1 MTKKLL
7 IFAFVAV
14 STISIAQQGTNSP
27 YSFYGLGSL
36 KFKGTVENQSMGGL
50 SVYSD
55 SIHINLRNPASY
67 AGTNLAF
74 YNNESRPV
82 KFSIGTSFSS
92 TTLETTTA
100 SDEYG
105 SSSISYLAVALPIKK
120 FGIGF
125 GVLPYTSVGYK
136 LQSLNDEDLLQY
148 RYRGEGGLN
157 RTFFGLGYQLSK
169 NLKIGLDVQ
178 YNFGSILNTSVAFG
192 YTDQGLPLQYQ
203 SREEKRSEL
212 GGFSYN
218 FGIAYK
224 KNIGKSLEMMFA
236 ATYSPEA
243 NLDSENQ
250 SEFAT
255 ITIDSN
261 ETEFVQSSTD
271 VDLAAQNLLNTS
283 LVMPSKT
290 NVGIGIGKPRKWF
303 VGLDYNFLEASNFTN
318 RFVEIDNASFE
329 NASSLSVGGFFIP
342 KYDSFSKYWKRIV
355 YRLGLRLEQTG
366 LVVNNESIEEFGI
379 SFGVGIPVGRLFS
392 NANIGFEWGQRGTS
406 AANLVNESFYSI
418 NISLSLNDRWFE
430 KRKFN

>member
-1 MTKKLL
+1 M
-7 IFAFVAV
+7 
-14 STISIAQQGTNSP
+14 
-27 YSFYGLGSL
+27 
-36 KFKGTVENQSMGGL
+36 
-50 SVYSD
+50 
-55 SIHINLRNPASY
+55 
-67 AGTNLAF
+67 
-74 YNNESRPV
+74 
-82 KFSIGTSFSS
+82 
-92 TTLETTTA
+92 
-100 SDEYG
+100 
-105 SSSISYLAVALPIKK
+105 
-120 FGIGF
+120 
-125 GVLPYTSVGYK
+125 
-136 LQSLNDEDLLQY
+136 
-148 RYRGEGGLN
+148 
-157 RTFFGLGYQLSK
+157 
-169 NLKIGLDVQ
+169 DVQ
-178 YNFGSILNTSVAFG
+178 YNFGSIINTSIAFG

-212 GGFSYN
+212 GGFSFN

-271 VDLAAQNLLNTS
+271 VDLAAQNLLNTN

-303 VGLDYNFLEASNFTN
+303 VGLDYNFIEASNFTN

-329 NASSLSVGGFFIP
+329 NASSLSIGGFFIP

-366 LVVNNESIEEFGI
+366 LVVNNEPIEEFGI
-379 SFGVGIPVGRLFS
+379 SFGVGVPVGRLFS
-392 NANIGFEWGQRGTS
+392 NANLGFEWGQRGTT

>member
-55 SIHINLRNPASY
+55 SIHINLKNPASY

-105 SSSISYLAVALPIKK
+105 SSSISYLAVALPIRK

-136 LQSLNDEDLLQY
+136 LQSLSDDDLLQY

-178 YNFGSILNTSVAFG
+178 YNFGSILNTSIAFG
-192 YTDQGLPLQYQ
+192 YTDLGLPLQYQ

-212 GGFSYN
+212 GGFSFN

-224 KNIGKSLEMMFA
+224 KTIGKSLEMMFA

-261 ETEFVQSSTD
+261 ETEFVQTFTD

-329 NASSLSVGGFFIP
+329 NASSVSVGGFFIP

-355 YRLGLRLEQTG
+355 YRLGFRLEQTG
-366 LVVNNESIEEFGI
+366 LVVKNESIEEFGI
-379 SFGVGIPVGRLFS
+379 SFGVGVPVGRLFS
-392 NANIGFEWGQRGTS
+392 NANLGFEWGQRGTT
-406 AANLVNESFYSI
+406 AANLVNENFYSI

>member
-55 SIHINLRNPASY
+55 SIHINLKNPASY

-136 LQSLNDEDLLQY
+136 LQSLNDDDLLQY

-178 YNFGSILNTSVAFG
+178 YNFGSILNTSIAFG

-271 VDLAAQNLLNTS
+271 VNLAAQNLLKTS
-283 LVMPSKT
+283 LVMPS
-290 NVGIGIGKPRKWF
+290 
-303 VGLDYNFLEASNFTN
+303 
-318 RFVEIDNASFE
+318 
-329 NASSLSVGGFFIP
+329 
-342 KYDSFSKYWKRIV
+342 
-355 YRLGLRLEQTG
+355 
-366 LVVNNESIEEFGI
+366 
-379 SFGVGIPVGRLFS
+379 
-392 NANIGFEWGQRGTS
+392 
-406 AANLVNESFYSI
+406 
-418 NISLSLNDRWFE
+418 
-430 KRKFN
+430 

>member
-1 MTKKLL
+1 M
-7 IFAFVAV
+7 
-14 STISIAQQGTNSP
+14 
-27 YSFYGLGSL
+27 
-36 KFKGTVENQSMGGL
+36 
-50 SVYSD
+50 
-55 SIHINLRNPASY
+55 
-67 AGTNLAF
+67 
-74 YNNESRPV
+74 
-82 KFSIGTSFSS
+82 
-92 TTLETTTA
+92 
-100 SDEYG
+100 
-105 SSSISYLAVALPIKK
+105 
-120 FGIGF
+120 
-125 GVLPYTSVGYK
+125 
-136 LQSLNDEDLLQY
+136 QSLSDDDLLQY

-178 YNFGSILNTSVAFG
+178 YNFGSILNTSIAFG

-261 ETEFVQSSTD
+261 ETEFVQSSSY

-290 NVGIGIGKPRKWF
+290 NVGVGIGKPRKWF
-303 VGLDYNFLEASNFTN
+303 VGLDYNFIEASNFTN

-329 NASSLSVGGFFIP
+329 NATSFSFGGFFIP
-342 KYDSFSKYWKRIV
+342 KYDSFSKYWKRVV

-379 SFGVGIPVGRLFS
+379 SFGVGVPVGRLFS
-392 NANIGFEWGQRGTS
+392 NANLGFEWGQRGTT